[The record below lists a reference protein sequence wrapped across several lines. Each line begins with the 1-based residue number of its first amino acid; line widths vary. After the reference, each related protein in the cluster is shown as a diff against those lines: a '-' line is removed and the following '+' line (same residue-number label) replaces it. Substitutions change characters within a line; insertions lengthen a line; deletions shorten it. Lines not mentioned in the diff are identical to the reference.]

1 MQLILP
7 RIGRAVGPFPR
18 TCFNAHIVSV
28 RVLPLLRDAFSQT
41 SPTGVDLLNDSKPTF
56 YYRITQLS
64 CYAMHEQK
72 IEALGERKPPSKQA
86 SSVEHECILASYTVY
101 FFVT

>member
-7 RIGRAVGPFPR
+7 RIGRAAGPFPR

-64 CYAMHEQK
+64 YYAMHEQK
-72 IEALGERKPPSKQA
+72 NRSTRRAQT
-86 SSVEHECILASYTVY
+86 SVKAGQFSRT
-101 FFVT
+101 